1 MSCNLHLLTST
12 LEHLKILQTTI
23 ESLFSVYASP
33 IMHHND
39 SPRKLKLLSKGKV
52 HRFHL
57 ELLDI
62 FLSFFND
69 PIDYNDFNVCKLMSM
84 RSWSALSFVASIES
98 VVGWKW
104 NFWNFLHPV
113 VGLPLSLVTF
123 ASHSAS
129 YVKLRADPHIKGS
142 DVALAC

>member
-12 LEHLKILQTTI
+12 LELLKILQTST
-23 ESLFSVYASP
+23 ESLFSVCASAT
-33 IMHHND
+33 MHQND

-69 PIDYNDFNVCKLMSM
+69 PIDYNDFSVCKLMSM
-84 RSWSALSFVASIES
+84 RSRSALSFVALIES
-98 VVGWKW
+98 VVG
-104 NFWNFLHPV
+104 
-113 VGLPLSLVTF
+113 
-123 ASHSAS
+123 
-129 YVKLRADPHIKGS
+129 
-142 DVALAC
+142 